1 MGIENGRVL
10 LVDDS
15 ATIRAVVGQHL
26 KTAGYEAALV
36 GTGVDALKWLDAEHA
51 DAVLLD
57 VNLPDI
63 DGFDVCRRIKA
74 DPRTYH
80 IPVIVLTSLDD
91 AESELAAIE
100 AGADDFITKPPNPR
114 ILAARLRMH
123 IKRSLRERCSNAL
136 TGLPGNVLIE
146 QEFSDRFASRG
157 QFCLAYADLDDFK
170 AYNDHFGYQRGDA
183 VILLAGSILCSAVDT
198 LGTETDFVG
207 HIGGDDFMILTVPE
221 RVTAIA
227 ERITR
232 AFDEAIPAY
241 YDDATRQ
248 RGSFD
253 AVDRR
258 GNAYTVPL
266 MGISVVSVDNV
277 ERDFDSSLEMVDV
290 ITELKHKAKQSP
302 GSVHIAERRHGT
314 RQTPAAPDPVRLT
327 TSENTP
333 G

>member
-1 MGIENGRVL
+1 MGIENGKVL

-26 KTAGYEAALV
+26 KTAGYDAALV
-36 GTGVDALKWLDAEHA
+36 DTGMDALEWLDAEHA

-63 DGFDVCRRIKA
+63 GGFEVCRRIKA
-74 DPRTYH
+74 DPSTYH

-114 ILAARLRMH
+114 ILAARLKMH
-123 IKRSLRERCSNAL
+123 IMRSRRERCSNAL

-146 QEFSDRFASRG
+146 QEFSDRFASG
-157 QFCLAYADLDDFK
+157 IPFCLAYADLDDFK
-170 AYNDHFGYQRGDA
+170 SYNDHFGYQRGDA
-183 VILLAGSILCSAVDT
+183 VILLAGSILCSALDA
-198 LGTETDFVG
+198 LGTEGDFVG
-207 HIGGDDFMILTVPE
+207 HIGGDDFVVLTVPE
-221 RVTAIA
+221 RMAAIA

-241 YDDATRQ
+241 YDEATRQ

-258 GNAYTVPL
+258 GNPYTVPM
-266 MGISVVSVDNV
+266 MGISVVSVDNA
-277 ERDFDSSLEMVDV
+277 DFNSSLEMVDV
-290 ITELKHKAKQSP
+290 ITELKHEAKQSP
-302 GSVHIAERRHGT
+302 GSVYIAERRHAT
-314 RQTPAAPDPVRLT
+314 RRTPDATEPVRLT
-327 TSENTP
+327 ASENTP